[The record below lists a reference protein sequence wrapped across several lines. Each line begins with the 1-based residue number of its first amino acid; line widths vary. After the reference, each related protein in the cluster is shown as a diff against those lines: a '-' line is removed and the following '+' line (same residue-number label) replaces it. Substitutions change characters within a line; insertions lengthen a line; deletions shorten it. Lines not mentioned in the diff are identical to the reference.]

1 MTTKR
6 IADLDWQSWLRAL
19 SLGGFCVGLFVGIY
33 PFLVA
38 TTADQSVELM
48 ASLPVGGTIAF
59 ASLIGFVIGNN

>member
-1 MTTKR
+1 MSANR
-6 IADLDWQSWLRAL
+6 IADLDWRSWLRAL
-19 SLGGFCVGLFVGIY
+19 ALGGFCVGLFVGIF

-59 ASLIGFVIGNN
+59 AALIGFVIGNN